1 MRRAAVV
8 ACLLSAMLAA
18 CASSAPEQGE
28 LPANR
33 DDVTAALYAQLARVL
48 DRHAAIAGDESEAA
62 ARERAELRRL
72 ADEIAVRIVRID
84 PDADVDALVQQLER
98 AG

>member
-8 ACLLSAMLAA
+8 ACAVLAA
-18 CASSAPEQGE
+18 CATPAPEQEE
-28 LPANR
+28 LPASR

-48 DRHAAIAGDESEAA
+48 ERHAAIAGDDSPAA
-62 ARERAELRRL
+62 ARERAQLRRL

>member
-1 MRRAAVV
+1 MV
-8 ACLLSAMLAA
+8 ACLLLAA
-18 CASSAPEQGE
+18 CATQAPVQEE

-48 DRHAAIAGDESEAA
+48 DRHAALAKNESEAA

-72 ADEIAVRIVRID
+72 ADEIAVRIVSID
-84 PDADVDALVQQLER
+84 RDADVDALVEQLER
-98 AG
+98 QG

>member
-1 MRRAAVV
+1 MTRAA
-8 ACLLSAMLAA
+8 ACLLLAA
-18 CASSAPEQGE
+18 CASRAPVQEE

-48 DRHAAIAGDESEAA
+48 ERHAALANDESPAA

-72 ADEIAVRIVRID
+72 ADEIAVRIVGID
-84 PDADVDALVQQLER
+84 RDADVDKLVDQLER
-98 AG
+98 TR

>member
-1 MRRAAVV
+1 MRRATA
-8 ACLLSAMLAA
+8 ACLLLAA
-18 CASSAPEQGE
+18 CATPTPDQEE

-33 DDVTAALYAQLARVL
+33 DDVAAALYEQLARVL
-48 DRHAAIAGDESEAA
+48 DRHAAIADDESEAA

-84 PDADVDALVQQLER
+84 PDADVDALVEQLGR
-98 AG
+98 AR

>member
-1 MRRAAVV
+1 MRRVAA
-8 ACLLSAMLAA
+8 ACLLSVMVAA
-18 CASSAPEQGE
+18 CSATAPEQEE

-33 DDVTAALYAQLARVL
+33 DDVTAALYAQLAQVL
-48 DRHAAIAGDESEAA
+48 ERHAAIAGDESEAA

-72 ADEIAVRIVRID
+72 ADEIAVRIVRVD